1 MTPHSPP
8 SPKTRRRVGRAAP
21 ALVLSL
27 ALLLAGLA
35 GQRLATEAR
44 LYDFGRKQPEIS
56 EIRHYPA
63 DPLALPG
70 YDSRLA
76 QRLGD
81 HLLLALPAAAPALRL
96 ETARALQGSLAKAPA
111 RARDWATLAGLGTS
125 GAIPLPLA
133 TGAFRMA
140 VITEAFSPDLT
151 TWLFEQGIR
160 LWPVMNTAE
169 QAAFRQLVHRHWAWQ
184 DGLTAQ
190 IAVKYR
196 AGLLVE
202 QQLSDNPALAEAFA
216 RSYAANL
223 RRLSTGG

>member
-1 MTPHSPP
+1 MKHRSTT
-8 SPKTRRRVGRAAP
+8 SPKTQRRAGRAAP
-21 ALVLSL
+21 VFVLSI

-44 LYDFGRKQPEIS
+44 LYDFGREQPETS
-56 EIRHYPA
+56 ENRHYPA
-63 DPLALPG
+63 NPLALPG

-76 QRLGD
+76 WRLGD
-81 HLLLALPAAAPALRL
+81 HLLRATPASAPALRL

-140 VITEAFSPDLT
+140 VITEVFSPDLT

-160 LWPVMNTAE
+160 LWPVMNAAE

-196 AGLLVE
+196 AGVLVE
-202 QQLSDNPALAEAFA
+202 QQFADNPVLAEAFA

-223 RRLSTGG
+223 NRLTTGR